1 MQGSLARMFGD
12 WFDAHSFATLI
23 GTSYESYDVNQTEE
37 EYIVPLLYCAALSTS
52 ELDGTGK
59 V

>member
-1 MQGSLARMFGD
+1 MFGD